1 LSYESVLHK
10 LLVPPLG
17 YVDEKK
23 HIQKEVC
30 PASVSI
36 SYYLQELPEND
47 KQLRNDILILD
58 YVSLEG
64 THEQSM
70 PKS

>member
-1 LSYESVLHK
+1 MSHDSVLHK

-30 PASVSI
+30 PAAVPK

-58 YVSLEG
+58 YASLEG
-64 THEQSM
+64 AHEQSM